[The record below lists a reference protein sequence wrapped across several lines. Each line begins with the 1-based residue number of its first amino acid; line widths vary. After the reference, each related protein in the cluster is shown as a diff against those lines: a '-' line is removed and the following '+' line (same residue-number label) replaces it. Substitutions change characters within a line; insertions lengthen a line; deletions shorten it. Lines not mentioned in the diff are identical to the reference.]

1 MFINAQVPI
10 CISSDRSIKWA
21 MLLKCLKR
29 IIFATNMIF
38 QQSENYNAD
47 NEVVKLYSISWIV
60 KLL

>member
-1 MFINAQVPI
+1 MFISAQVPI
-10 CISSDRSIKWA
+10 CILSDRRVKWA
-21 MLLKCLKR
+21 MLLTYLNH
-29 IIFATNMIF
+29 IIFATNMTF